1 MEFRYLP
8 AAAAFFLIFSVIAS
22 VPVVCFLRRLLDGF
36 YLLNVVMR
44 VLIDLLYRSVIGY
57 PRKSMFP
64 VILSLWLS

>member
-1 MEFRYLP
+1 M
-8 AAAAFFLIFSVIAS
+8 V
-22 VPVVCFLRRLLDGF
+22 LRILLDGF